1 MLAVNKS
8 SEPIGEEAA
17 LLRKEIIDALY
28 QCGGGHYGG
37 SLSVL
42 DIILVLYR
50 HFIRTSI
57 HEPNHPLRDRFILS
71 KGHAAIAYYAVLQ
84 KLGFIQSPLAAYG
97 QVQSP
102 YQGHPD
108 MTAMPGIDFSTG
120 SLGQGLSAGLGM
132 AIALS
137 QNKLLADYLPRVW
150 VVLGD
155 GECQEGQVW
164 EAAMMAHRYKVD
176 NLCAIVD
183 YNKYQEWGW
192 NHGSNISA
200 DPVMDITQKWRAFG
214 WEVLETNGHDYAEM
228 IKAFGDASAVKGKP
242 AVVIAH
248 TIKGKGYPLIE
259 ADPLRFHC
267 STVEPAE
274 QAKLQNLPC

>member
-8 SEPIGEEAA
+8 SEPIAREAA
-17 LLRKEIIDALY
+17 LLRKEIINALY
-28 QCGGGHYGG
+28 HCGGGHYGG

-42 DIILVLYR
+42 DIVLVLYR
-50 HFIRTSI
+50 NFIRTSVQ
-57 HEPNHPLRDRFILS
+57 EPDHPQRDRFILS

-84 KLGFIQSPLAAYG
+84 KIGFIQSPLSAYG

-102 YQGHPD
+102 YQGHPC
-108 MTAMPGIDFSTG
+108 MLSMPGIDFSTG

-132 AIALS
+132 AIALR
-137 QNKLLADYLPRVW
+137 NTPAKVW

-164 EAAMMAHRYKVD
+164 EAAMMTHRYKVD

-192 NHGSNISA
+192 NYGENIPA
-200 DPVMDITQKWRAFG
+200 NPVIDIKQKWSAFG
-214 WEVLETNGHDYAEM
+214 WNVLETNGHDYDEM
-228 IKAFGDASAVKGKP
+228 IKVFTEASNVKGKP
-242 AVVIAH
+242 SVVIAH

-267 STVEPAE
+267 ASVEPAE
-274 QAKLQNLPC
+274 QQKLENLPC

>member
-8 SEPIGEEAA
+8 SEPIAREAA
-17 LLRKEIIDALY
+17 LLRKEIINALY

-50 HFIRTSI
+50 NFIRTSI
-57 HEPNHPLRDRFILS
+57 HEPNHPQRDRFILS

-84 KLGFIQSPLAAYG
+84 KIGFIQSPLAAYG

-102 YQGHPD
+102 FQGHPD
-108 MTAMPGIDFSTG
+108 MLAMPGIDFSTG

-132 AIALS
+132 AIALRNS
-137 QNKLLADYLPRVW
+137 PAKVW

-192 NHGSNISA
+192 NYGENIPA
-200 DPVMDITQKWRAFG
+200 NPVIDIKQKWSAFG
-214 WEVLETNGHDYAEM
+214 WNVLETNGHDYEEM
-228 IKAFGDASAVKGKP
+228 VNVFTEASNVKGKP
-242 AVVIAH
+242 SVVIAH

-267 STVEPAE
+267 SSVEPAE
-274 QAKLQNLPC
+274 QQKLENLPC